1 MTSNEKPG
9 TPTAAGV
16 LACLK
21 GTKRM
26 AYPRMDIDLF
36 LHDAGM
42 GLDIS
47 MEYKGKQY
55 YVGRRDDAFFILTD
69 TSNSNVMY
77 ARDVADF
84 LDQYMIE
91 GQPLRALLPHM
102 RQVWL

>member
-1 MTSNEKPG
+1 MTSNEKTGDVNGSRRPG
-9 TPTAAGV
+9 V
-16 LACLK
+16 LK

-26 AYPRMDIDLF
+26 AYPMMDIDLF